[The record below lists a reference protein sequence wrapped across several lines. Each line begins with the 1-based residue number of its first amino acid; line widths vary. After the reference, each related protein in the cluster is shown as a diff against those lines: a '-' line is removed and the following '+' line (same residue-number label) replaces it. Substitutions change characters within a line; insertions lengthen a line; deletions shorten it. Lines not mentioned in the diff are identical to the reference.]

1 MFTSLC
7 WVSHPHEWQPLF
19 RRWAAAYP
27 ERTTLHRWQQYGGS
41 AVVGLTLGSAARWE
55 EAAFRLLVTVPHAHE
70 PAPTAA
76 IVDLAAQLLTR
87 THLDGRPSTT
97 VPRDLL
103 LSRSLITFLPDTN
116 SQGRGRSPERCWD
129 GHGYDNDAFLKWAFG
144 VAKDGSRF
152 GRYPEWIEADHAPE
166 RAGIVYEE
174 VEQGMYVEPNTSRR
188 STHSVAIDELFER
201 YRYTHMLDMHQHEG
215 DEAALLPA
223 DYEEADAAAQAEID
237 AWAKALIHAWR
248 AAGAI
253 PRPEAAIPYG
263 GQPRHQLFLDFWD
276 GRCAGMKRLVSEVR
290 NNRHVRTG
298 AHTPMQHQFTM
309 AQAALSATLGIG
321 LAGA

>member
-19 RRWAAAYP
+19 RRWASAYP
-27 ERTTLHRWQQYGGS
+27 ERTTLHRWEQFGGAS
-41 AVVGLTLGSAARWE
+41 VVGLTVGSAARWE
-55 EAAFRLLVTVPHAHE
+55 EADFRLLVTVPHAHE

-76 IVDLAAQLLTR
+76 IVDLVAQLLTR

-103 LSRSLITFLPDTN
+103 LSRALITFLPDTN
-116 SQGRGRSPERCWD
+116 SQGRARSPERCWD

-144 VAKDGSRF
+144 IAHDGARF
-152 GRYPEWIEADHAPE
+152 GRYAEWKREEHSPE
-166 RAGIVYEE
+166 RVGLVYEE
-174 VEQGMYVEPNTSRR
+174 IAPGVYVEPNTSRR
-188 STHSVAIDELFER
+188 STHSAAIDELYDR

-223 DYEEADAAAQAEID
+223 DYDDRDDVCRAQIGAWARTLIEGWRGADAS
-237 AWAKALIHAWR
+237 
-248 AAGAI
+248 
-253 PRPEAAIPYG
+253 PRPEPAIPYK
-263 GQPRHQLFLDFWD
+263 GQPRHQLFLDFWE

-290 NNRHVRTG
+290 NNRHVKTDDR
-298 AHTPMQHQFTM
+298 TPMQHQFTM
-309 AQAALSATLGIG
+309 AEAALRATLR
-321 LAGA
+321 LAMDRA